1 MVSQRCIRN
10 RTYFV
15 LIAAICVL
23 TDDSPFRLS
32 LTISARYRRLEVSWW
47 NLRSP
52 SIEPGYIVITDTEP
66 LSDVPFR
73 QVPRSVDEDD
83 MFYVKLDVNSTESSS
98 GPVSSTEVV
107 SARPEHQLPN
117 VWTYDGRPVRYWLR
131 PEIGSGWHTTTVTFD
146 YEAHREN
153 VTIATKCYGFWATY
167 VTDSGERLLSACV
180 SAYPTWMND
189 MKSHIG
195 NFKVRDLFLMGTHD
209 SGSYRPHFDPR
220 KNETLVTKYSITQ
233 VNGYYTEMF
242 RGYTLVFYT

>member
-1 MVSQRCIRN
+1 MFCTNCSD
-10 RTYFV
+10 
-15 LIAAICVL
+15 LCVH

-52 SIEPGYIVITDTEP
+52 TTEPGYIVITDTEP
-66 LSDVPFR
+66 LTDVPFR
-73 QVPRSVDEDD
+73 QVPRSANEDD

-98 GPVSSTEVV
+98 STEFV
-107 SARPEHQLPN
+107 SARPEHLL
-117 VWTYDGRPVRYWLR
+117 WTYDGRPARYWLR

-167 VTDSGERLLSACV
+167 VTDSGERLMSACV

-195 NFKVRDLFLMGTHD
+195 KFKIRDLFLVGTHD
-209 SGSYRPHFDPR
+209 SGSYRQHFDPR

-233 VNGYYTEMF
+233 VNRYS
-242 RGYTLVFYT
+242 RIRLAVTLVPPKKTLIFLRFLISNK